1 MKSMAEK
8 VSLLPAFSSSTS
20 KAVLIFINY
29 LSLDLTIN
37 LSALNFWKKWED
49 SFYHILSITSTLRS
63 WEGSINYN

>member
-8 VSLLPAFSSSTS
+8 VSPLPAFSSSTS

-37 LSALNFWKKWED
+37 LSALYFWKKWED
-49 SFYHILSITSTLRS
+49 YFYHILSITST
-63 WEGSINYN
+63 